1 MDNRPILRL
10 SPPKPDA
17 TPSTDAIFPM
27 TDYAADGSHVH
38 GGSGSLVV
46 EEGEESSAMWIGEE
60 ELSSFE
66 TNVPDEAVKPIK
78 NHVVCCTGNPVI
90 QVAVRGGSDRIE
102 PAPPDGVPA
111 ARTGLA
117 SHHQAEDVDSQV
129 HQVLSV
135 GLLQAC

>member
-1 MDNRPILRL
+1 
-10 SPPKPDA
+10 
-17 TPSTDAIFPM
+17 M

-90 QVAVRGGSDRIE
+90 QVAVRSGSDRIE
-102 PAPPDGVPA
+102 HAPPNGVPA
-111 ARTGLA
+111 VGTGPA
-117 SHHQAEDVDSQV
+117 PHHQAEDVDSQV

-135 GLLQAC
+135 GLLRTC